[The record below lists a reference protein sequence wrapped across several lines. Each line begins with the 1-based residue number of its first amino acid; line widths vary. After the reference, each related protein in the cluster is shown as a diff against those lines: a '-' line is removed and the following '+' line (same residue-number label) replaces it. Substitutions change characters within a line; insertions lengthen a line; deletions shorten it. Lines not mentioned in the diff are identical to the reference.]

1 MIFWD
6 IFFGH
11 LNQMTKSESV
21 AGAAEAARPGHG
33 VVAGGWRGRCSRNFL
48 GVCCMLLFGESVGK
62 L

>member
-1 MIFWD
+1 
-6 IFFGH
+6 
-11 LNQMTKSESV
+11 MTKSESV